1 MKTLIG
7 FGRFWYDFIVGDDW
21 RVAASI
27 VLLIGAAAA
36 AADRGWNVW
45 PLIPCGVIAA
55 LIASLRRE
63 VRVRRMGQIERPH

>member
-1 MKTLIG
+1 MSALSK

-27 VLLIGAAAA
+27 VVLIGVVAA

-55 LIASLRRE
+55 LTASLRRE
-63 VRVRRMGQIERPH
+63 VRARRVGPSD